1 MAQIIASPSRYIQGR
16 GELANLRQHTE
27 KFGKNIFVL
36 VSESGKKRVA
46 PAIDKSFE
54 GTDAKVVYESF
65 NGECSRSE
73 IDRVGNAFKASG
85 CDMIVG
91 IGGGKIH
98 DTAKAAAFYAGVPV
112 AIVPTIASTDAP
124 CSALSVIPAEQS
136 QCRIGGYGRCSKG
149 AGSFAG
155 IRYG

>member
-1 MAQIIASPSRYIQGR
+1 MAQIIGSPSRYVQGR

-73 IDRVGNAFKASG
+73 IDRITAAFKASG

-91 IGGGKIH
+91 IGGGT
-98 DTAKAAAFYAGVPV
+98 TA
-112 AIVPTIASTDAP
+112 VPTALVIALAEII
-124 CSALSVIPAEQS
+124 ALCIFLVVTKKYIKKTAEN
-136 QCRIGGYGRCSKG
+136 
-149 AGSFAG
+149 
-155 IRYG
+155 